1 MAKLRLQLLP
11 QRVPSSIADPV
22 GRAIGRLGITPNA
35 ISVLG
40 FAGVGVAAWLVT
52 QERLVAAAIVFAVF
66 SALDLLD
73 GAVARATGKATPYGA
88 VLDAV
93 LDRAGEIALLAGCAW
108 YFADRGEQLQV
119 ALTYAALL
127 GSVSV
132 SYMRARAES
141 AGMSMREGLFR
152 RQERVGLLTIG
163 MLFNGLTL
171 VIATMAVLTNL
182 TALQRFVVLARGL
195 RALDADAPK
204 A

>member
-1 MAKLRLQLLP
+1 MAKPKLQLLP
-11 QRVPSSIADPV
+11 QRVPSNVADPI
-22 GRAIGRLGITPNA
+22 GRAIGRAGVTPNA

-40 FAGVGVAAWLVT
+40 FAGVVVAAWLVT
-52 QERLVAAAIVFAVF
+52 RERLIAAGVVFVAF

-108 YFADRGEQLQV
+108 YFAVRGEQVQV
-119 ALTYAALL
+119 ALTFAALL

-132 SYMRARAES
+132 SYMRARAEC

-152 RQERVGLLTIG
+152 RQERVALLTVGLL
-163 MLFNGLTL
+163 LDGLTV
-171 VIATMAVLTNL
+171 VIGVMAVLTNL
-182 TALQRFVVLARGL
+182 TALQRFTTLARGL
-195 RALDADAPK
+195 RKLDAKAPGP
-204 A
+204 